1 MVKMPRSVTRKKLK
15 LARILAQRK
24 RNLDSLRSIIPGCEE
39 EVDVGTLF
47 LKTMEHII
55 KLELQVRILTSLSN
69 FYGAR

>member
-24 RNLDSLRSIIPGCEE
+24 RNLGSLRSIIPGCEE
-39 EVDVGTLF
+39 VDVDTLF
-47 LKTMEHII
+47 LKTMEHIK
-55 KLELQVRILTSLSN
+55 KLELQVRILRSLVN

>member
-55 KLELQVRILTSLSN
+55 KLELQVRILISLSN

>member
-24 RNLDSLRSIIPGCEE
+24 RNLGTLRSIIPGCEE
-39 EVDVGTLF
+39 VDVDTLF
-47 LKTMEHII
+47 LKTMEHIK
-55 KLELQVRILTSLSN
+55 KLELQVRILRSLVN

>member
-39 EVDVGTLF
+39 VDVGTLF

-55 KLELQVRILTSLSN
+55 KLELQVRILISLSN

>member
-15 LARILAQRK
+15 LARIWAQRK

-55 KLELQVRILTSLSN
+55 KLEPQVRILTSLSN